1 MLDLFL
7 HLSPQKC
14 FKVLSGKKNKD
25 QRPVLSQPMFILR
38 PKAVAITAFVNW
50 IANAI
55 IGVSYPHINEAIGGA
70 VFFIFGTFL
79 FL

>member
-1 MLDLFL
+1 MVTWKQF
-7 HLSPQKC
+7 
-14 FKVLSGKKNKD
+14 NN
-25 QRPVLSQPMFILR
+25 LR

-70 VFFIFGTFL
+70 VFFIFGSFL